1 MALIPYLVLFYFNMK
16 KTFLLILGSLCFV
29 LSNAQTNRIQAYAQ
43 EVMVD
48 QTNRTNFIRL
58 KSTVSIYETDVTDF
72 LNSTVFANSEF
83 KTVVVK
89 SEKDDL
95 GFTHVRIDIHYK
107 GIPLFNKQIVAHFRD
122 GKLQTLNGDL
132 SNLSTPVNS
141 FMLSENASLDKALAK
156 VNAKTYKWENKAE
169 EQHMQEVLNQPNF
182 SYAPIGKKVVFE
194 KNGVLFQAYKFTIY
208 AEEPL
213 YKCDVLVD
221 ASNGKILDEQNLL
234 CTVNAPAVAATKYS
248 GTQTITVD
256 FTGSLYRLRENARGL
271 GVDTYNCNNTTT
283 YAANDFTNASTSWT
297 TVNVDQVA
305 RDAHWGAQKTYDY
318 FFTQHNRNSIDNAGF
333 KLLSYVHYSTNY
345 NNAFWDGTRMT
356 YGDGNGTTYN
366 PFPALDVCGH
376 EITHGLTSN
385 TGNLNYSNE
394 SGALNESF
402 SDIFGTVIENYS
414 RPGNW
419 NWKMGEDLTL
429 NGSALREMSNPN
441 LYQDPDTYSGT
452 YWYTGT
458 ADNGGVHTNS
468 GVSNFWFYLL
478 SMGGSGIN
486 DLNNAYAVN
495 GISISSAARIAFR
508 ALTVYFTPTTNYAQ
522 ARVLTIQAA
531 KDIFGN
537 CSNEVSQTT
546 NAWHA
551 VGVGNAFVPGVV
563 GANFQS
569 NLTSFCTLP
578 AVVNFSNTTS
588 SGLNYVWN
596 FGDGGT
602 STAVNPIHTYTANG
616 TYHVKLK
623 ATGCGNILDSIT
635 KNAYIVVNVPNTPS
649 SSDLVGC
656 ENTSLQFTA
665 TGNAIIK
672 WYPDPVTN
680 QVLGTGNQFSTPNLT
695 ATTTYYVANTVTYAP
710 VFGGRLTNTGGGYTS
725 SAGQYLI
732 FNVQQNSILYS
743 VVMYASTA
751 GNRTIEL
758 RAANNLVLASTT
770 VSLSTGANTVT
781 LNYNLTPGTNYQ
793 LGMNGSSATALYR
806 TNTTSPYPYNIGGYV
821 SITGSSAGAGFYYWF
836 YNWEVG
842 QQECSSPRVPVT
854 ASVSPATP
862 VSISATSTYVCKDDG
877 DVPLTTSPSGGI
889 LVGNGLN
896 GSNFMPS
903 TGAGNYTITYTY
915 TDNNGCD
922 NSTEVALSVDECTG
936 LQGHSSGPVAITL
949 YPNPFKEVVQIKGEF
964 TEAVRV
970 CVSDALGRK
979 VFVASAK
986 TGDEL
991 NLASLS
997 EGLYLVQISNG
1008 AGQILG
1014 TAKLIRE

>member
-1 MALIPYLVLFYFNMK
+1 MK
-16 KTFLLILGSLCFV
+16 KFFLGITLCVTTLFV
-29 LSNAQTNRIQAYAQ
+29 QAQSPAANLNQYAEEQVTDASNRL
-43 EVMVD
+43 VFV
-48 QTNRTNFIRL
+48 RL
-58 KSTVSIYETDVTDF
+58 KPAAAIRESLV
-72 LNSTVFANSEF
+72 SEF
-83 KTVVVK
+83 LRSTLLTNSGYGVQLRKT
-89 SEKDDL
+89 EKDEL
-95 GFTHVRIDIHYK
+95 GFTHQQFQLTYN
-107 GIPLFNKQIVAHFRD
+107 GIPVFNKMIVTHSRSGF
-122 GKLQTLNGDL
+122 LETINGDL
-132 SNLSTPVNS
+132 TPPSQPKNT
-141 FMLSENASLDKALAK
+141 FALNEAASLQKALLK
-156 VNAKTYKWENKAE
+156 VNAKTYKWSNKAE
-169 EQHMQEVLNQPNF
+169 EAHMREALNQPNF
-182 SYAPIGKKVVFE
+182 SYYPQGERVIYEF
-194 KNGVLFQAYKFTIY
+194 NGASYFAYKFTIY

-213 YKCDVLVD
+213 YKANVLVE
-221 ASNGKILDEQNLL
+221 ASTGKILDEQNLI
-234 CTVNAPAVAATKYS
+234 CNVNTPAVAATKYS
-248 GTQTITVD
+248 GTQTITCD
-256 FTGSLYRLRENARGL
+256 YTGTNYRLREGTRGL
-271 GVDTYNCNNTTT
+271 GVETYNCNNTTT
-283 YAANDFTNASTSWT
+283 YASNDFTNATTSWT
-297 TVNVDQVA
+297 SIINDQTA
-305 RDAHWGAQKTYDY
+305 RDAHWGAEVTYDY
-318 FFTQHNRNSIDNAGF
+318 YFTQHNRNSIDNNGF

-345 NNAFWDGTRMT
+345 NNAFWDGSRMT
-356 YGDGNGTTYN
+356 YGDGNGTTYK
-366 PFPALDVCGH
+366 PFTALDVCGH

-402 SDIFGTVIENYS
+402 SDIFGTVIENFG

-419 NWKMGEDLTL
+419 NWKMGEDLTTSG
-429 NGSALREMSNPN
+429 NGLRNMSNPN
-441 LYQDPDTYSGT
+441 LFQNPDTYTGT

-468 GVSNFWFYLL
+468 GVGNFWFYLL
-478 SMGGSGIN
+478 SVGGTGTN
-486 DLNNAYAVN
+486 DLSNSYSIN
-495 GISISSAARIAFR
+495 GISMSSAARIAFR

-522 ARVLTIQAA
+522 ARLLTIQAA
-531 KDIFGN
+531 KDLFGN
-537 CSNEVSQTT
+537 CSNEVIQTT
-546 NAWHA
+546 NAWYA
-551 VGVGNAFVPGVV
+551 VGVGTPFIPGVV
-563 GANFQS
+563 GTNFQS
-569 NLTSFCTLP
+569 NVTSFCTLP
-578 AVVNFSNTTS
+578 AVVNFSNTTA

-602 STAVNPIHTYTANG
+602 STAVNPVHTYTANG

-635 KNAYIVVNVPNTPS
+635 KNSYIVVNVPNTPT

-656 ENTSLQFTA
+656 ENSSLQFTA

-680 QVLGTGNQFSTPNLT
+680 QVLGTGNQFSTPNLS
-695 ATTTYYVANTVTYAP
+695 TTTTFYVANTVTYAP
-710 VFGGRLTNTGGGYTS
+710 VFGGRLTNTGGGYIS

-732 FNVQQNSILYS
+732 FNVQQNCILYS

-770 VSLSTGANTVT
+770 VSLSTGANTVA
-781 LNYNLTPGTNYQ
+781 LNYNLTPGNNYQ

-806 TNTTSPYPYNIGGYV
+806 TNTTSPYPYNIGGCV

-836 YNWEVG
+836 YKWEVG

-854 ASVSPATP
+854 ASISPATP

-877 DVPLTTSPSGGI
+877 ELPLTTSPSGGI

-922 NSTEVALSVDECTG
+922 NTTEVALSVDECTG
-936 LQGHSSGPVAITL
+936 IQSQATSPVAITL
-949 YPNPFKEVVQIKGEF
+949 YPNPFKDMVQIKGEF
-964 TEAVRV
+964 TAAVKV
-970 CVSDALGRK
+970 CVSDALGRQ

-986 TGDEL
+986 PGDEL

-997 EGLYLVQISNG
+997 KGIYLVQISNG